1 MKNNKQFDLSGL
13 MNLLGSTDQSAKK
26 QAADAIKS
34 NLNAEENKQLEDILH
49 DRSKIDAILKS
60 EAARQILRKING
72 NSDGKLK

>member
-26 QAADAIKS
+26 QVADAIKS

-49 DRSKIDAILKS
+49 DRSKIDSILKS